1 MGSPTLESKLR
12 RIPFGIRHVKT
23 AGLAGLVCGANI
35 RPNLFEGGGSC
46 EEAEIQIARFGN
58 PRPRRSG
65 WMSRGYIVKISN
77 RTETM
82 GEL

>member
-58 PRPRRSG
+58 PRTFRSG
-65 WMSRGYIVKISN
+65 LMSTSLSQGNFDVS
-77 RTETM
+77 
-82 GEL
+82 LL